1 LSDHTNITS
10 KIILTREREENVAR
24 QQNPITQEI
33 YSALL
38 DLAKESDID
47 SLELVVADRFT
58 LIRIT
63 GLRCSEYAQKS
74 QSEVNEYKY
83 PSGKC
88 VVKAFIW
95 NDWRF
100 YNSKG
105 CTIKIHNLKSKLQ
118 EFSTKLKITFQIQ
131 KNRKNGQSITLVAD
145 DAHPNICPVR
155 AAYRIYLH
163 AKRLGQSDSEPMGIF
178 LNKFGIK

>member
-1 LSDHTNITS
+1 MCS
-10 KIILTREREENVAR
+10 KIILAREREENVAR
-24 QQNPITQEI
+24 QRNPITREI

-38 DLAKESDID
+38 DLAKESDIN
-47 SLELVVADRFT
+47 SLESVVADWFT

-74 QSEVNEYKY
+74 QPEVDEYKY

-88 VVKAFIW
+88 VMKAFIW

-105 CTIKIHNLKSKLQ
+105 RTIKIHNLKSKPQ
-118 EFSTKLKITFQIQ
+118 EFLSKLKITFWIQ
-131 KNRKNGQSITLVAD
+131 KNRKNG
-145 DAHPNICPVR
+145 
-155 AAYRIYLH
+155 
-163 AKRLGQSDSEPMGIF
+163 
-178 LNKFGIK
+178 